1 MRSKNKRPHR
11 EKNCIILSDDIFS
24 GLRLLRGEETNEKIV
39 LSKNTLNSLPTNE
52 SICVLKIITQM
63 SYIVEITGK

>member
-1 MRSKNKRPHR
+1 VRSKNKRPH
-11 EKNCIILSDDIFS
+11 LSPP
-24 GLRLLRGEETNEKIV
+24 LRGEETNEKIV

-63 SYIVEITGK
+63 SCIVEITGK